1 MIHSMTP
8 REAKN
13 RFIHHHESEYSKS
26 TLQAYGYS
34 LERFICWLEDHRI
47 TDMGEMTG
55 RLVSDF
61 AMYRRQSV
69 KPATLKTDLDRVRR
83 LLQFCESIEAVP
95 EGVANKIISPQLAGE
110 DEARTERVTEQQA
123 EALLE
128 FLERFEFGKRRH
140 LIFYL
145 VWHTGFRSGTLRAL
159 DVEDFM
165 YGPDGPELH
174 VVHRPQ
180 TGTPLKN
187 KEKGERII
195 SLNAEA
201 TEIIE
206 TWLEYHRP
214 QVTDERERE
223 PLVAT
228 PHGRISKGALQ
239 RNFYVMTRPCWYS
252 NECPHDADIS
262 TCEAQSHHGASKCP
276 SSKSP
281 HAGRRGAIQRFLNND
296 ADLEDVSGRANV
308 SREVL
313 KKHYDTGDQRE
324 LQRRRRRSLG
334 KF

>member
-1 MIHSMTP
+1 MTESMSP

-13 RFIHHHESEYSKS
+13 RFLNHHESEYSAN
-26 TLQAYGYS
+26 TLQEYGYS
-34 LERFICWLEDHRI
+34 LDRFIEWLDEQNVS
-47 TDMGEMTG
+47 DMNRMTG

-61 AMYRRQSV
+61 AEDRKQNV

-83 LLQFCESIEAVP
+83 LMQFCESIDAVP
-95 EGVANKIISPQLAGE
+95 EGIADKIISPQLAGK
-110 DEARTERVTEQQA
+110 DEARDERVTEKQA
-123 EALLE
+123 EAILDYLE
-128 FLERFEFGKRRH
+128 KFEYADRRH

-145 VWHTGFRSGTLRAL
+145 VWHTGCRSGSLRAL
-159 DVEDFM
+159 DVQDFT

-174 VVHRPQ
+174 VLHRPHA
-180 TGTPLKN
+180 GTPLKN

-195 SLNAEA
+195 SLNDEA

-214 QVTDERERE
+214 PVEDEYGRE
-223 PLVAT
+223 PLIAT
-228 PHGRISKGALQ
+228 SQGRISKGALQ

-252 NECPHDADIS
+252 NECPHDVKVS
-262 TCEAQSHHGASKCP
+262 ECEARTHHGASKCP
-276 SSKSP
+276 SSRSP

-296 ADLEDVSGRANV
+296 AELEDVSGRANV

-313 KKHYDTGDQRE
+313 KKHYDTGDKRE
-324 LQRRRRRSLG
+324 LQRRRRRSLD